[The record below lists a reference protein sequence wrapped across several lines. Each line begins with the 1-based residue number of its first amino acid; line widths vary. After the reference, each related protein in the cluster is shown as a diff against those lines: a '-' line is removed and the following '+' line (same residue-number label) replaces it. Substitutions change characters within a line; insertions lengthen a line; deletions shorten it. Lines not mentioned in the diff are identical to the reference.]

1 MAALLV
7 HDGDVGEGAPLE
19 RAAKSAEAPEGN
31 QRDVCDISAR
41 APRETAVTAT
51 AIEKTSAAVAI
62 NTTNSRVR
70 RAYLRLVTNTS
81 GGVPVIGVELRE
93 SKAGAFCFDVY
104 SCGGYRRVFGPS
116 GAKCLNR

>member
-19 RAAKSAEAPEGN
+19 RAAKKAEAPEPN
-31 QRDVCDISAR
+31 QRNVCDISAR

-93 SKAGAFCFDVY
+93 SKAG
-104 SCGGYRRVFGPS
+104 VFALTFTLAADT
-116 GAKCLNR
+116 GACSAPLGRSV

>member
-7 HDGDVGEGAPLE
+7 NDGDVGEGAPLE
-19 RAAKSAEAPEGN
+19 RAAKWAKAPERN
-31 QRDVCDISAR
+31 QRALCDISAR

-51 AIEKTSAAVAI
+51 AIENTSAIVAI
-62 NTTNSRVR
+62 NTTNKRVR

-93 SKAGAFCFDVY
+93 SKAGIL
-104 SCGGYRRVFGPS
+104 R
-116 GAKCLNR
+116 